1 MSESRKDL
9 IIEGLCIQLARA
21 TVALGEAKEENQKLK
36 KKLMKYEKKEGQNH
50 E

>member
-21 TVALGEAKEENQKLK
+21 TVALGEMKEENRKLK
-36 KKLMKYEKKEGQNH
+36 KKLIKYEKKEARHH